1 MPELITLDEAKA
13 HLRVTTIQDDGDIQL
28 KLLAATQ
35 VVIDYLTRRDT
46 DWNAEMD
53 AWTAETVPPSVR
65 AAIFVQLGE
74 LYRKRGDDPDTEPR
88 PASGGAFLSPTVTA
102 LLMRYRDPGVA

>member
-1 MPELITLDEAKA
+1 MPDLITIDEAKA
-13 HLRVTTIQDDGDIQL
+13 HLRVTTVQEDGDIED

-46 DWNAEMD
+46 SWNAQMA
-53 AWTAETVPPSVR
+53 AWTSETVPASIR
-65 AAIFVQLGE
+65 AAILVQLGE
-74 LYRKRGDDPDTEPR
+74 LYRKRGDESEIEPVR
-88 PASGGAFLSPTVTA
+88 PVALSPTVMA